1 MVLCSNMAK
10 MHRKLIDTLEL
21 IIKKKSEEIV
31 NKGQNKK
38 QKTIAL
44 NRRQRTKQKTK
55 KQSPSTEDDCF
66 LVFYRKCELL
76 FCALV
81 SHSLLDL
88 FFYLLAQLGVV
99 AEQLLRSVTALCQ
112 LAVVIREP

>member
-1 MVLCSNMAK
+1 MVLFSNKAK

-21 IIKKKSEEIV
+21 IIKKKTEEIV
-31 NKGQNKK
+31 NKGQNKN
-38 QKTIAL
+38 QKAIAL
-44 NRRQRTKQKTK
+44 NRRRLL
-55 KQSPSTEDDCF
+55 F
-66 LVFYRKCELL
+66 GFYRKCELL

>member
-1 MVLCSNMAK
+1 MVLFSNKAK

-21 IIKKKSEEIV
+21 IIKKKTEEIV

-38 QKTIAL
+38 QKAIAL

-66 LVFYRKCELL
+66 LVLSKMRTI
-76 FCALV
+76 V
-81 SHSLLDL
+81 
-88 FFYLLAQLGVV
+88 
-99 AEQLLRSVTALCQ
+99 LRPCQPQ
-112 LAVVIREP
+112 LA

>member
-1 MVLCSNMAK
+1 

-21 IIKKKSEEIV
+21 IIKKKTEEIV
-31 NKGQNKK
+31 NKGQNKE
-38 QKTIAL
+38 QKAIAL
-44 NRRQRTKQKTK
+44 NRRRLL
-55 KQSPSTEDDCF
+55 SG
-66 LVFYRKCELL
+66 FYRKCKLL

>member
-21 IIKKKSEEIV
+21 IIKKKTEEIV

-55 KQSPSTEDDCF
+55 KQSPSIEDDCF
-66 LVFYRKCELL
+66 LVLSKMRTI
-76 FCALV
+76 V
-81 SHSLLDL
+81 
-88 FFYLLAQLGVV
+88 
-99 AEQLLRSVTALCQ
+99 LRPCQPQ
-112 LAVVIREP
+112 LA

>member
-1 MVLCSNMAK
+1 

-21 IIKKKSEEIV
+21 IIKKKTEEIV
-31 NKGQNKK
+31 NKGQNKE
-38 QKTIAL
+38 QKAIAL
-44 NRRQRTKQKTK
+44 NRRRLL
-55 KQSPSTEDDCF
+55 F
-66 LVFYRKCELL
+66 RFYRKCELL

>member
-1 MVLCSNMAK
+1 MVLFSNKAK

-21 IIKKKSEEIV
+21 IIKKKTEEIV
-31 NKGQNKK
+31 NKGQNKE
-38 QKTIAL
+38 QKAIAL
-44 NRRQRTKQKTK
+44 NRRRLL
-55 KQSPSTEDDCF
+55 F
-66 LVFYRKCELL
+66 GFYRNCELV

>member
-1 MVLCSNMAK
+1 

-21 IIKKKSEEIV
+21 IIKKKTEEIV

-66 LVFYRKCELL
+66 LVLSKMRTI
-76 FCALV
+76 V
-81 SHSLLDL
+81 
-88 FFYLLAQLGVV
+88 
-99 AEQLLRSVTALCQ
+99 LRPCQPQ
-112 LAVVIREP
+112 LA

>member
-1 MVLCSNMAK
+1 

-21 IIKKKSEEIV
+21 IIKKKTEEIV

-38 QKTIAL
+38 QKAIAL

-66 LVFYRKCELL
+66 LVLSKMRTI
-76 FCALV
+76 V
-81 SHSLLDL
+81 
-88 FFYLLAQLGVV
+88 
-99 AEQLLRSVTALCQ
+99 LRPCQPQ
-112 LAVVIREP
+112 LA

>member
-1 MVLCSNMAK
+1 
-10 MHRKLIDTLEL
+10 MHRKLINTLEL
-21 IIKKKSEEIV
+21 ILKKKTEEIV

-38 QKTIAL
+38 AIAL
-44 NRRQRTKQKTK
+44 NRRRLL
-55 KQSPSTEDDCF
+55 F
-66 LVFYRKCELL
+66 GFYRKCELL

>member
-1 MVLCSNMAK
+1 MAK

-21 IIKKKSEEIV
+21 IIKKKTEEIV
-31 NKGQNKK
+31 NKGQNKRAK
-38 QKTIAL
+38 SNRPQQKTIA
-44 NRRQRTKQKTK
+44 
-55 KQSPSTEDDCF
+55 F
-66 LVFYRKCELL
+66 WFYRKCELL

-88 FFYLLAQLGVV
+88 FFYLLAQLGIVT
-99 AEQLLRSVTALCQ
+99 EQLLRSVTALCQ

>member
-1 MVLCSNMAK
+1 

-21 IIKKKSEEIV
+21 IIKKKTEEIV

-55 KQSPSTEDDCF
+55 KQSPSIEDDCF
-66 LVFYRKCELL
+66 LVLSKMRTI
-76 FCALV
+76 V
-81 SHSLLDL
+81 
-88 FFYLLAQLGVV
+88 
-99 AEQLLRSVTALCQ
+99 LRPCQPQ
-112 LAVVIREP
+112 LA

>member
-1 MVLCSNMAK
+1 

-21 IIKKKSEEIV
+21 IIKKKTEEIV
-31 NKGQNKK
+31 NKGQNKNPK
-38 QKTIAL
+38 SNRPQQKTIA
-44 NRRQRTKQKTK
+44 
-55 KQSPSTEDDCF
+55 F
-66 LVFYRKCELL
+66 WFYRKCELL

>member
-1 MVLCSNMAK
+1 

-21 IIKKKSEEIV
+21 IIKKKTEGIV

-38 QKTIAL
+38 QKAKSNRPQQKTIA
-44 NRRQRTKQKTK
+44 
-55 KQSPSTEDDCF
+55 F
-66 LVFYRKCELL
+66 WFYRKCELL

-88 FFYLLAQLGVV
+88 FFNLLAQLGVV